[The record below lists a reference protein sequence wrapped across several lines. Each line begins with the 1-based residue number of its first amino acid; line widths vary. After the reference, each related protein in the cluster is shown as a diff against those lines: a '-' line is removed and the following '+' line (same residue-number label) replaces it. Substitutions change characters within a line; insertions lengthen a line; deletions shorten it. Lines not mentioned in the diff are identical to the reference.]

1 MAAILDAGLDGGWFW
16 DAEHVIGCEWEAM
29 RRFGDREALERILQ
43 SEWPGKSAHKTLAI
57 HDLVVGR
64 YNPWHAY

>member
-1 MAAILDAGLDGGWFW
+1 
-16 DAEHVIGCEWEAM
+16 M

-43 SEWPGKSAHKTLAI
+43 SEWPGKSVHNTLAI